1 MVWPMKDLYD
11 IGEMPPLGQVPTYM
25 HAQVVRQDRYGEP
38 RQAYRVE
45 RVEVPDIGPG
55 EVLVYVMATGINYSG
70 IWAALG
76 SPLDVIQVRQR
87 AGEPWDFHVG
97 GSDCSGVVYAVGE
110 GVTSVKVGDHV
121 VTHPGWWDPD
131 DPFVQA
137 GGDGTLSSTMKIWGY
152 ETTWGSFAQFA
163 RAQAHQCL
171 PKPEGLTW
179 EAAASYMLVGS
190 TAYRMLNG
198 WPPHIVQPG
207 DIVLVWGGAGG
218 LGVMAIQLVKEMG
231 GLPVA
236 VVSNEER
243 GEHCNRLG
251 AVGYIDRGDYDHWGV
266 MPRWSDDEAYGR
278 WLKGARAVGR
288 AVWDAVG
295 ERKSPRI
302 VFEHPGEDT
311 MSTSLFVCDTGGM
324 VVICAG
330 TSGYNITAD
339 LRYHWI
345 RQKRLQGSH
354 AANDAEAAA
363 LNRLVADGKI
373 DPCLSRVFTFQDIP
387 LANQLMRDN
396 QHPPGNMAALVGSP
410 REGLTDLPGA

>member
-87 AGEPWDFHVG
+87 AGEPWDFHIG

-278 WLKGARAVGR
+278 WLKGAPGRRPCRLGRRWRAQESPHRVR
-288 AVWDAVG
+288 APGARTPCPPPSSSAIRAAWWSYAPVPPATT
-295 ERKSPRI
+295 SPQTCATTGYARS
-302 VFEHPGEDT
+302 VSRAPMQPT
-311 MSTSLFVCDTGGM
+311 MPRPPPSTGWSRTARSTPASRGSSHFRTSLWQTNL
-324 VVICAG
+324 CAT
-330 TSGYNITAD
+330 TST
-339 LRYHWI
+339 
-345 RQKRLQGSH
+345 
-354 AANDAEAAA
+354 
-363 LNRLVADGKI
+363 
-373 DPCLSRVFTFQDIP
+373 
-387 LANQLMRDN
+387 
-396 QHPPGNMAALVGSP
+396 PPATWRP
-410 REGLTDLPGA
+410 

>member
-1 MVWPMKDLYD
+1 MKDLYD
-11 IGEMPPLGQVPTYM
+11 IGEIPPLGQVPRYM

-163 RAQAHQCL
+163 KAQAHQCL
-171 PKPEGLTW
+171 LKPEGLTW

-198 WPPHIVQPG
+198 WPPHIVQSG
-207 DIVLVWGGAGG
+207 DVVLVWGGAGG

-243 GEHCNRLG
+243 GEHCKRLG
-251 AVGYIDRGDYDHWGV
+251 AVGYINRGDYDHWGV
-266 MPRWSDDEAYGR
+266 MPSWSDDEAYGR

-288 AVWDAVG
+288 AVWDARRRAQ
-295 ERKSPRI
+295 ESPHR
-302 VFEHPGEDT
+302 VRAPWRGHHAHLPLRLRYGRHGGHMRRYLRLQHHRRPALPLDTPEAPPGLPC
-311 MSTSLFVCDTGGM
+311 SQRCRGRRPQPTGRGRQDRPLPL
-324 VVICAG
+324 AG
-330 TSGYNITAD
+330 LRVSGY
-339 LRYHWI
+339 
-345 RQKRLQGSH
+345 
-354 AANDAEAAA
+354 
-363 LNRLVADGKI
+363 
-373 DPCLSRVFTFQDIP
+373 P

-396 QHPPGNMAALVGSP
+396 RHSPGNMAALVGAP
-410 REGLTDLPGA
+410 REGLIDLSGA